1 MGIDASKSANRSRSS
16 VKSRRKEFRTLI
28 CENLERRD
36 LMNADSPRLLSV
48 APNSGEILSTTRA
61 NSLLESPRELVFR
74 FSEALDATTI
84 GSGIRIT
91 RAGGDAS
98 FGTASPL
105 ADVTVQPAFQN
116 FGESNLIVVAR
127 FSQPLPDDLYRIEVL
142 GLTVP
147 GAIKDLQGLTLQ
159 PRRDKTDR
167 DTYDFNLELGTKI
180 IAVVPQPIDRA
191 SNGALTQRNKDIEIY
206 FNDNELFYDSQFPN
220 ASITTGAAPNPT
232 VVDPAFYSLILT
244 KDTVSPNDDV
254 VTNPQ
259 SITFDPVAK
268 RATLSFATD
277 IDQIAGGAGTF
288 RLRVGSNEAV
298 ASAANPLSVNSIS
311 PPTDPAG
318 FLTGVTGQADLGT
331 ISGTFSTLINQEIRT
346 VSNPLLADFP
356 GSDFEPGHREIQDIS
371 HLAGGADTVNGI
383 TTIFYSFME
392 TESYGVDSA
401 GRPLFTSI
409 TPDQKQRVREVL
421 ELYSAQLGV
430 DFVEQLGSLAA
441 AGVDP
446 ATKRIVVGD
455 MTPNGRISG
464 PGDIISSINRAPI
477 GAVPALSLVILDG
490 SEAWDNGFG
499 NGSNIPGTESFFKT
513 AMHEIGQS
521 LGLDNA
527 FDLPIGTIM
536 RNDLAARRA
545 TGLEQIYPGNNDV
558 VHGQHLFRPDNR
570 DVDLYKFVVAP
581 GAQGQL
587 RAETIAE
594 RLNNSSNLDTHL
606 TLFRKNADGTLET
619 VAAND
624 NYFSDDS
631 LVRADLV
638 PGEYYLSVTASGNED
653 NNPLTLNSGSGAV
666 SQGLYQLR
674 LDFKSNV
681 ANQISEEVRGSTA
694 KGSALDGD
702 GDGIAGGNFDF
713 WFRAAT
719 PYTVAGNP
727 PVRTLFVDKAF
738 TGTTRDGSLTNPFN
752 RIDAAAA
759 ASRPGDIIRLVGDTR
774 TTSLLD
780 DAAYEI
786 GTGGAS
792 GGSLS
797 DGATLDVPR
806 GVTLMID
813 AGAILKFGGSKILV
827 GSNDSTTNRSNA
839 AIQVLGLPNRPV
851 YFTSYDDESLGR
863 DTNPLLTNPA
873 AGNWGGIEIR
883 NDFDRSQGRVDR
895 ERDGIFLNTI
905 SNADMRWGG
914 GQVGVG
920 ALSKVV
926 SPIDL
931 TEVRP
936 FILNNVISR
945 SADAAITADPNSF
958 EETLFTESRYQN
970 VGSFI
975 PDYSRIGP
983 DIRSNSLLNNSING
997 LFVRIDTLAGQNLK
1011 PLSVP
1016 GRMNDSE
1023 ITIVLGENLIIE
1035 GTPGGSGR
1043 ELALPDSSLISMSI
1057 VPPTAG
1063 SGFAA
1068 SVAVNYLVTY
1078 MDRFGQESLPSPQ
1091 RSTVTVAG
1099 QSVRL
1104 TNLAPA
1110 TLDYVSRKIWRQENN
1125 SGPFR
1130 LAAVQNRDDV
1140 TFVDNGFTLS
1150 GQLQTQGLT
1159 SVQRARRDASLVVDP
1174 GVVIKSLG
1182 GRIEVGI
1189 SATMLAEGTES
1200 KPIVF
1205 TSRLDDRYGAGGNF
1219 DTNNDGFGTPTAG
1232 NWAGIVSRH
1241 LGELSIDNALIT
1253 FGGGNSRVPGGFA
1266 SFNAIE
1272 IHQSTARVSNSVLE
1286 TNSSGT
1292 TNRGTTNRDSRGV
1305 NDAAAIFIVGS
1316 QPVLLN
1322 NVIRNNSVRDAST
1335 ANFVNDTAAISIDG
1349 NSLNSES
1356 VRDFGRQTGTNQRE
1370 NVGIGNFGPLINNNQ
1385 LGGNALNGMRVRGA
1399 TLTTEGVWDDT
1410 DIVHMLQSEIVVV
1423 DFHTYGGLRLTSKSD
1438 ESLVIKLLGNTAGF
1452 TATGRPLDIK
1462 DRIGGSLQV
1471 LGSPGFPVVLTSLN
1485 DDSIGAGF
1493 DFSGKSLLD
1502 TNGNGNATSAAPGN
1516 WRSLLFD
1523 PFSNDR
1529 NVDASYEREPDQI
1542 ASQGFNDFPSNA
1554 QDLGSLATSLSGG
1567 DENLRLGMTIT
1578 GSIASPSD
1586 IDIYRFTGTAGSMVW
1601 FDVDQTSGSL
1611 DSVIELVDGNGQII
1625 ALSNNSIDE
1634 STAGSVYSDTNLVS
1648 TIRAWPMDQS
1658 AFTRRNSANQT
1669 PVDFLGV
1676 NPLDAGFRAVLPG
1689 VAGSVNNYFVRVRSS
1704 NVTPAITNSGAAAS
1718 LARLLDV
1725 AAVRQGITVGEY
1737 KLQLRLQQTDEVA
1750 GSTVRFADIRFAA
1763 NGIDAKGQPLHSQLV
1778 GEAGEPDPTE
1788 RSNVYNSA
1796 NPILLGNIF
1805 NTDRAGISVA
1815 GRLAP
1820 DPNNPTSLVTGDNID
1835 YFDFQVFRDSVEQ
1848 PNEVSDATRWH
1859 QSVVFDLDYADGFGR
1874 PNTQLWIYQKVGNNL
1889 TLVATGD
1896 DSNIQDDQAAPL
1908 SGSNLTDL
1916 ARGSN
1921 GRRDAYVGPFEL
1933 PQGNYVVA
1941 VSNRA
1946 ISDSSLDAYTVVGGS
1961 TTTSVRLEP
1970 LESVR
1975 RISEDRFDT
1984 GNPGRPTTTAG
1995 PVMRAFGGLGAAMS
2009 PAVPNTDPTAL
2020 PNAVPFNLSDV
2031 TFFVAATLNGTPL
2044 MQYANALTGA
2054 KEAEASTL
2062 NNNSQFVND
2071 IAVSPGGRAFGTR
2084 NPDPGFVTDANSGSV
2099 FGIDIGDASAA
2110 IGAGVGPG
2118 LTTFGLYPVAGG
2130 TPVVRQSNAP
2140 GTTTAIGDG
2149 MVFTAL
2155 TYSNID
2161 PDTGNNPGNATFY
2174 GVGSRRGNGSFN
2186 ETPLT
2191 TTPPLIL
2198 RNIIYRLNPDTG
2210 AVIDFRAGLQSKTAN
2225 DGNRLAGAG
2234 ASQWEYGYF
2243 DAATG
2248 LVTGFASVNSQFFG
2262 VSTLGELVTAS
2273 IGPGNTGA
2281 GTLITTIRDPLTN
2294 AAINFTGMTA
2304 GPRNVEGGRYANL
2317 LFGITAAGRIYAF
2330 NTAGVL
2336 QPIFP
2341 RGQRFIDG
2349 TAFGTIAGIDFSS
2362 LDVNL
2367 WHASDRENGTAGHG
2381 RLADFNNSRDAFAG
2395 NRTAKF
2401 GFANPTSPNK
2411 QPGNWSGIYNTYVSD
2426 AAGDNVA
2433 APGGAMGAL
2442 ESDLIDLRSY
2452 SADDQPILYFNY
2464 TLPTQNS
2471 AGNNDGTALGDG
2483 RPALDTF
2490 RVYGAGE
2497 SGNWVLL
2504 GTNNSIDNRSY
2515 TDMNGQDEFDIS
2527 ISQNQDA
2534 FGRTRISSEVF
2545 DNAGWRQ
2552 ARINMGALAGQR
2564 DVRIRFEF
2572 NTGGDFRT
2580 GDPLRGGQELV
2591 AIAGDRLTDGNTFV
2605 VAGTTFEFD
2614 LGLVLQLPSGAS
2626 VVDGDQISIN
2636 ETLYTFKLTGAP
2648 AAREIGFASNFTP
2661 TQLANSVRTAL
2672 TLDGRMVETSAQSP
2686 DILNVVGLPAAGT
2699 YSILGADPAIII
2711 GRPGVVAGRTAVN
2724 VTNSMT
2730 AIQVRD
2736 SIVTSLAAALN
2747 VAGQTANTSV
2757 YRTRGNVILLHG
2769 TGMIVTNPGPL
2780 GATIARAGDAFG
2792 GRDGGFAGAGLRTQ
2806 SNKTGS
2812 VHIDDI
2818 VIGFAE
2824 RGEKVIGATPS
2835 AAPTFSPTGGY
2846 QLTGDSGPPPGGAI
2860 DEIEGGTYQLE
2871 IREAADYGTTAGTAL
2886 RLDSFPPP
2894 PLGRTYDTNDRLTKS
2909 SRLIFNSPSAIADG
2923 ATFKLSDGVN
2933 TATFEFDVATSAA
2946 DRAAG
2951 TTPGNVPIT
2960 ILPSETREQIAR
2972 KIRDAINSTA
2982 AQAVI
2987 KITASTNGDMKVGTA
3002 DRPANGRAIAI
3013 DLHGPVANDEL
3024 GNASSALFSAGGV
3037 PLTLVSFG
3045 SESAFGE
3052 DLGDANIRRDQGQ
3065 FIVSSNSI
3073 SRSSG
3078 FGLNIDAAPQSQTQI
3093 AANTGNRA
3101 YPGVVRNLVTLNS
3114 SNVAPGVVVMNNV
3127 LSGNLA
3133 GGINI
3138 SGDTGGTTATGIPPQ
3153 TVARVIN
3160 NTLYGRRGDIGINVT
3175 EGASPSLLN
3184 NIIANFGTGINV
3196 VGAASLGGTILGAN
3210 LYQSNATT
3218 VTPASVGISES
3229 FPILLAAGDALFVDG
3244 PNGRFY
3250 LKALSQAIDSSFS
3263 SLENRANI
3271 EQVKSAIG
3279 LPTSPILAPAFDVNG
3294 LRRSDDPAVSPP
3306 FGLGQNVFIDRG
3318 AIDRVDFVGPIAVLQ
3333 RPLDNDSN
3341 MLDTD
3346 PFNTYVRLRTGN
3358 YDFFEVLLDERTGTG
3373 TDPNTITADSLIL
3386 TENGRPLV
3394 QGVDYIFGFS
3404 ANSRT
3409 IRLTPLAGFWRRDS
3423 IYEMTLINKPTLR
3436 VDPTSGAT
3444 ILDGA
3449 RVTVNASNGA
3459 QAVLEFD
3466 SGFKLTVPQTLT
3478 FKVPAAGSASAGIT
3492 DGQTFQISNGALTVT
3507 FEFDTNNLVT
3517 AGNRPIAIIAD
3528 QTATQVRD
3536 AIVAAL
3542 RSATNADLNL
3552 GVKGYGTDLIH
3563 LGTLAVHNASV
3574 GTSRLT
3580 RQGVASGVADGQ
3592 TFMFDP
3598 ANGPAITL
3606 EFNLTGDTAF
3616 GAGNRLITFDR
3627 TDTYIDLAGKIA
3639 AVMATVVPQ
3648 GFAPVEDLKDGTVQ
3662 IGGQVGDLLTVTGS
3676 QLTVTGMP
3684 GVTGSFE
3691 LAVPAAGGTA
3701 IADATRFSIR
3711 NAAGQTVVFEFDK
3724 DGTITPG
3731 NRGISIRNTDTADQ
3745 IAVAIST
3752 SIAGSGLGITP
3763 TAATRFIRLNEP
3775 RGSIVSVLTSGLVL
3789 TGVSG
3794 GAISVPFVSSFN
3806 NNSVSAQLVK
3816 AFSSIGLGV
3825 NAYALGY
3832 GTFIVE
3838 GVTSITG
3845 VATTSIGP
3853 VSDLAG
3859 NWLLPNRVNSLTQFT
3874 ILMPEVSVDYG
3885 DAMERP
3891 NTGST
3896 SNTLLVNN
3904 GVRHGLYPTGVP
3916 VLALGQFADGDV
3928 DGMPSTSADGDDFS
3942 SSFAFTAGM
3951 PLTLSPKGP
3960 AQLSVSAPA
3969 PAMLGT
3975 RVTISDT
3982 VNRTVTYQFWDS
3994 SVPASAV
4001 PTGIVGVDLKLV
4013 TTASGAAAALQS
4025 EIFKSILAG
4034 TITEIYAIVNGNV
4047 VSLGGTFGH
4056 TFDLSQS
4063 GGFVQR
4069 VPKGSIGLSVNPTL
4083 TGLAAG
4089 QVLTIQDGSG
4099 NSVTFQIIDQ
4109 AAPSALSAGNVPL
4122 VINFANATQ
4131 ASFAADV
4138 AKAIN
4143 DEIQKG
4149 TLILPTATVV
4159 GGTVNVNADDE
4170 DGVRFDGLF
4179 NPLIPP
4185 VPVVITSTDTG
4196 FIDAW
4201 VDWNQD
4207 NDFEDAGE
4215 KILSSEPVN
4224 AGENTFLISTPLNAT
4239 VGYTTA
4245 RFRLSATGGLF
4256 TYGLAIGGEVE
4267 DHVIEVLAGIPPVAV
4282 NDPDPSKAALYRVDE
4297 DNVLIVTAANGV
4309 LTNDLDPDNPAV
4321 APSTTPPLVA
4331 VFDEDPF
4338 ASGIQPLTSTQ
4349 NGTLV
4354 LLADGS
4360 FTYTPAPNFFGTDT
4374 FVYRVTDRRLVGNQ
4388 PATVTIT
4395 VNPVN
4400 DVPFANDD
4408 TQTIDEDIVQSWPG
4422 ALFTGNDI
4430 KGITLPL
4437 PGSAIPNE
4445 NPQALIVKSAQL
4457 VDALGNPRAAK
4468 IGELLPAVVG
4478 NTVSYTPGSNY
4489 NQDIAGPVLI
4499 KLEIEDNGVTG
4510 FSQTLDPKT
4519 AFSTLTVNIRPVN
4532 DRPLFDFP
4540 LTQTVS
4546 LLEDPVP
4553 AGQDVVVP
4561 NFVSNV
4567 SAGPILIPGLVGSA
4581 DDELLGSTL
4590 PTPIVPAQT
4599 VRFILNTLAPFT
4611 SAFETLPSIG
4621 TTGSSRD
4628 LTFKLKPDVN
4638 RLDYVTATNPSG
4650 SLFVEVIAEDNGP
4663 QGGLNLFRTVVQ
4675 TITINI
4681 DPINDNPVV
4690 TNDSETIDEDIVQ
4703 SWPGIRFTANDVP
4716 GPGNES
4722 VLSPDPRA
4730 QLLIVK
4736 SAQLIDSTGA
4746 VRLPR
4751 IGEMLPTVS
4760 GNVVNYTPGSNYNQ
4774 DIAGPVLIRLEIEDN
4789 GVSGFPPVVTPKSS
4803 FSTLTVNI
4811 RPVNDRPLFDFPLT
4825 QTVSLLEDPVPAG
4838 QDVVVPNFVSNVSAG
4853 PILIPGLVG
4862 SADDELLGSMLPT
4875 PAVPAQ
4881 TVRFILNTPAPYN
4894 TAFATLPSIGAT
4906 GSSRDLTF
4914 KLKPE
4919 VNRLDYVTA
4928 TNPNGSLFVEVI
4940 AEDNGPQG
4948 GLNLFETVVQTIT
4961 INIDPVNDNPVVAN
4975 DTETINEDIPQS
4987 WAGVRFTANDL
4998 PGPGNESGQTLIVK
5012 SAQLIDS
5019 TGAVRAPRSG
5029 ELLPPVTGNIVNY
5042 TPGTHYNNQFT
5053 EGPVFI
5059 LLEIQD
5065 NGMSGFPTSSDPKSS
5080 FSTLTV
5086 NINPVN
5092 DRPLFTL
5099 PVTNIG
5105 LLEDPTPA
5113 DQVYTNFVT
5122 EIAAG
5127 PTGADDEL
5135 GNVPGVTGQGLRFLV
5150 RALNPAS
5157 FTTQPRVV
5165 GTGSSRDFTFRL
5177 APDVNALNSGPIV
5190 VEVYL
5195 EDLGPQGGINQFQ
5208 SPKQFITINVV
5219 PVNDPPEFTLSTS
5232 TFSTTEDAPR
5242 TIIPGFMSAP
5252 TPGPVT
5258 AVDEINQNLT
5268 TTIVAANPAYFS
5280 FQPRLTGAGD
5290 LEFQLAPDVNS
5301 LFSGSL
5307 DILITVVDDGLPT
5320 AASTT
5325 KTLTIT
5331 AADIND
5337 QPTFVLNSTNIVAR
5351 EDEEFLSGTT
5361 LTEVPG
5367 FASNLLPGP
5376 ITALDEFGS
5385 FAPTTPAQ
5393 VLTFVNIS
5401 VSNPTLFSQLPTIDG
5416 TGKLSFKTAPDRNGS
5431 AVVVV
5436 RLSDNGRAGPPP
5448 NNSLGRTAT
5457 FTITL
5462 NAINDAPEFT
5472 IPASTT
5478 VNEDQGVISLPGFA
5492 TGIRPGP
5499 GTAIDENTQVLTFDV
5514 RAENPSA
5521 FLVQPTLQSDGTLI
5535 FQTAKDVN
5543 NNTVGIQRRVFVSLR
5558 DNGLGTP
5565 SPNVN
5570 MSAEQV
5576 FTVNINPVND
5586 PPIPDALTLQGV
5598 ENGFVDATEAVVLAG
5613 DVAGPADEV
5622 AAGQRVRITQVE
5634 RTTDNGG
5641 IVTPVFIGDRIVSF
5655 RYQTPLNFSGNDL
5668 IRYVVSDN
5676 GLPQQS
5682 ATGTITITVGP
5693 INNPPQFI
5701 PGSDVTVLED
5711 TTSYSANWATG
5722 ILPGPPS
5729 ALDELATQTIL
5740 RFETPTD
5747 NDALFSVLPSVSTT
5761 GVLTFSLA
5769 KDAVGRAIVDVTAVD
5784 SGASNPPN
5792 QNRSITSKLTIVAN
5806 PVNDAPGFI
5815 VIGDVSVAEDSNRY
5829 SAPAIR
5835 NIVPAAGM
5843 NSTPP
5848 TGLDEAG
5855 QSVSIFTSNN
5865 NPSLFSV
5872 QPTISGTGVLEFVP
5886 AQDAFGTAIV
5896 SVFARDNGSS
5906 TSPNVNQSTPQLIT
5920 VVIRPANDAPVA
5932 VNDSYATGEDIVLT
5946 VSAPGVLT
5954 NDRDVDLPNDALS
5967 VSTFQATSSL
5977 GAIVTMLP
5985 NGQFTY
5991 DSRNAPQLQRLVG
6004 GETATDTFTYTV
6016 RDLAGSLS
6024 NLATVT
6030 ITVSGANDSPIA
6042 VNDAF
6047 NVPFGVTELLNVLAN
6062 DRDPDNSIDP
6072 RTVEIGQ
6079 LAANGTATA
6088 LSTGRIQYRPNTGYR
6103 GPDSFT
6109 YRVRD
6114 SLGAISN
6121 EATVTI
6127 NVNTSPVAQPDSVL
6141 TPVNTPIDIDV
6152 LKNDSDPDG
6161 SINRGSLTIVSGP
6174 DVGTAVIQ
6182 ATGFI
6187 RYTPPKDFVG
6197 TANLQYVVLD
6207 DSGQSSNIANV
6218 TIQVTNSIHQNPV
6231 NRLDVNADGFV
6242 SPIDVLIVVNDLNF
6256 NGPRVLPLDL
6266 PVPPYLDVNGDKSVS
6281 PLDVLELINFINA
6294 RGNSGSGEGEG
6305 EASMASLGYTQ
6316 DHVMMV
6322 SIADALRISTEFE
6335 RTTQLAKRF
6344 DTAVTE
6350 LSDSPVY
6357 GPALSST
6364 SENQSGTEENLESL
6378 LTGWITTKSK
6388 RSSNVLDS
6396 VFADEDWM

>member
-1 MGIDASKSANRSRSS
+1 M
-16 VKSRRKEFRTLI
+16 
-28 CENLERRD
+28 
-36 LMNADSPRLLSV
+36 
-48 APNSGEILSTTRA
+48 
-61 NSLLESPRELVFR
+61 
-74 FSEALDATTI
+74 
-84 GSGIRIT
+84 
-91 RAGGDAS
+91 
-98 FGTASPL
+98 
-105 ADVTVQPAFQN
+105 
-116 FGESNLIVVAR
+116 
-127 FSQPLPDDLYRIEVL
+127 
-142 GLTVP
+142 
-147 GAIKDLQGLTLQ
+147 
-159 PRRDKTDR
+159 
-167 DTYDFNLELGTKI
+167 
-180 IAVVPQPIDRA
+180 
-191 SNGALTQRNKDIEIY
+191 
-206 FNDNELFYDSQFPN
+206 
-220 ASITTGAAPNPT
+220 
-232 VVDPAFYSLILT
+232 
-244 KDTVSPNDDV
+244 
-254 VTNPQ
+254 
-259 SITFDPVAK
+259 
-268 RATLSFATD
+268 
-277 IDQIAGGAGTF
+277 
-288 RLRVGSNEAV
+288 
-298 ASAANPLSVNSIS
+298 
-311 PPTDPAG
+311 
-318 FLTGVTGQADLGT
+318 
-331 ISGTFSTLINQEIRT
+331 
-346 VSNPLLADFP
+346 
-356 GSDFEPGHREIQDIS
+356 
-371 HLAGGADTVNGI
+371 
-383 TTIFYSFME
+383 
-392 TESYGVDSA
+392 
-401 GRPLFTSI
+401 
-409 TPDQKQRVREVL
+409 
-421 ELYSAQLGV
+421 
-430 DFVEQLGSLAA
+430 
-441 AGVDP
+441 
-446 ATKRIVVGD
+446 
-455 MTPNGRISG
+455 
-464 PGDIISSINRAPI
+464 
-477 GAVPALSLVILDG
+477 
-490 SEAWDNGFG
+490 
-499 NGSNIPGTESFFKT
+499 
-513 AMHEIGQS
+513 
-521 LGLDNA
+521 
-527 FDLPIGTIM
+527 
-536 RNDLAARRA
+536 
-545 TGLEQIYPGNNDV
+545 
-558 VHGQHLFRPDNR
+558 
-570 DVDLYKFVVAP
+570 
-581 GAQGQL
+581 
-587 RAETIAE
+587 
-594 RLNNSSNLDTHL
+594 
-606 TLFRKNADGTLET
+606 
-619 VAAND
+619 
-624 NYFSDDS
+624 
-631 LVRADLV
+631 
-638 PGEYYLSVTASGNED
+638 
-653 NNPLTLNSGSGAV
+653 
-666 SQGLYQLR
+666 
-674 LDFKSNV
+674 
-681 ANQISEEVRGSTA
+681 
-694 KGSALDGD
+694 
-702 GDGIAGGNFDF
+702 
-713 WFRAAT
+713 
-719 PYTVAGNP
+719 
-727 PVRTLFVDKAF
+727 
-738 TGTTRDGSLTNPFN
+738 
-752 RIDAAAA
+752 
-759 ASRPGDIIRLVGDTR
+759 
-774 TTSLLD
+774 
-780 DAAYEI
+780 
-786 GTGGAS
+786 
-792 GGSLS
+792 
-797 DGATLDVPR
+797 
-806 GVTLMID
+806 
-813 AGAILKFGGSKILV
+813 
-827 GSNDSTTNRSNA
+827 
-839 AIQVLGLPNRPV
+839 
-851 YFTSYDDESLGR
+851 
-863 DTNPLLTNPA
+863 
-873 AGNWGGIEIR
+873 
-883 NDFDRSQGRVDR
+883 
-895 ERDGIFLNTI
+895 
-905 SNADMRWGG
+905 
-914 GQVGVG
+914 
-920 ALSKVV
+920 
-926 SPIDL
+926 
-931 TEVRP
+931 
-936 FILNNVISR
+936 
-945 SADAAITADPNSF
+945 
-958 EETLFTESRYQN
+958 
-970 VGSFI
+970 
-975 PDYSRIGP
+975 
-983 DIRSNSLLNNSING
+983 
-997 LFVRIDTLAGQNLK
+997 
-1011 PLSVP
+1011 
-1016 GRMNDSE
+1016 
-1023 ITIVLGENLIIE
+1023 
-1035 GTPGGSGR
+1035 
-1043 ELALPDSSLISMSI
+1043 
-1057 VPPTAG
+1057 
-1063 SGFAA
+1063 
-1068 SVAVNYLVTY
+1068 
-1078 MDRFGQESLPSPQ
+1078 
-1091 RSTVTVAG
+1091 
-1099 QSVRL
+1099 
-1104 TNLAPA
+1104 
-1110 TLDYVSRKIWRQENN
+1110 
-1125 SGPFR
+1125 
-1130 LAAVQNRDDV
+1130 
-1140 TFVDNGFTLS
+1140 
-1150 GQLQTQGLT
+1150 
-1159 SVQRARRDASLVVDP
+1159 
-1174 GVVIKSLG
+1174 
-1182 GRIEVGI
+1182 
-1189 SATMLAEGTES
+1189 
-1200 KPIVF
+1200 
-1205 TSRLDDRYGAGGNF
+1205 
-1219 DTNNDGFGTPTAG
+1219 
-1232 NWAGIVSRH
+1232 
-1241 LGELSIDNALIT
+1241 
-1253 FGGGNSRVPGGFA
+1253 
-1266 SFNAIE
+1266 
-1272 IHQSTARVSNSVLE
+1272 
-1286 TNSSGT
+1286 
-1292 TNRGTTNRDSRGV
+1292 
-1305 NDAAAIFIVGS
+1305 
-1316 QPVLLN
+1316 
-1322 NVIRNNSVRDAST
+1322 
-1335 ANFVNDTAAISIDG
+1335 
-1349 NSLNSES
+1349 
-1356 VRDFGRQTGTNQRE
+1356 
-1370 NVGIGNFGPLINNNQ
+1370 
-1385 LGGNALNGMRVRGA
+1385 
-1399 TLTTEGVWDDT
+1399 
-1410 DIVHMLQSEIVVV
+1410 
-1423 DFHTYGGLRLTSKSD
+1423 
-1438 ESLVIKLLGNTAGF
+1438 
-1452 TATGRPLDIK
+1452 
-1462 DRIGGSLQV
+1462 
-1471 LGSPGFPVVLTSLN
+1471 
-1485 DDSIGAGF
+1485 
-1493 DFSGKSLLD
+1493 
-1502 TNGNGNATSAAPGN
+1502 
-1516 WRSLLFD
+1516 
-1523 PFSNDR
+1523 
-1529 NVDASYEREPDQI
+1529 
-1542 ASQGFNDFPSNA
+1542 
-1554 QDLGSLATSLSGG
+1554 
-1567 DENLRLGMTIT
+1567 
-1578 GSIASPSD
+1578 
-1586 IDIYRFTGTAGSMVW
+1586 
-1601 FDVDQTSGSL
+1601 
-1611 DSVIELVDGNGQII
+1611 
-1625 ALSNNSIDE
+1625 
-1634 STAGSVYSDTNLVS
+1634 
-1648 TIRAWPMDQS
+1648 
-1658 AFTRRNSANQT
+1658 
-1669 PVDFLGV
+1669 
-1676 NPLDAGFRAVLPG
+1676 
-1689 VAGSVNNYFVRVRSS
+1689 
-1704 NVTPAITNSGAAAS
+1704 
-1718 LARLLDV
+1718 
-1725 AAVRQGITVGEY
+1725 
-1737 KLQLRLQQTDEVA
+1737 
-1750 GSTVRFADIRFAA
+1750 
-1763 NGIDAKGQPLHSQLV
+1763 
-1778 GEAGEPDPTE
+1778 
-1788 RSNVYNSA
+1788 
-1796 NPILLGNIF
+1796 
-1805 NTDRAGISVA
+1805 
-1815 GRLAP
+1815 
-1820 DPNNPTSLVTGDNID
+1820 
-1835 YFDFQVFRDSVEQ
+1835 
-1848 PNEVSDATRWH
+1848 
-1859 QSVVFDLDYADGFGR
+1859 
-1874 PNTQLWIYQKVGNNL
+1874 
-1889 TLVATGD
+1889 
-1896 DSNIQDDQAAPL
+1896 
-1908 SGSNLTDL
+1908 
-1916 ARGSN
+1916 
-1921 GRRDAYVGPFEL
+1921 
-1933 PQGNYVVA
+1933 
-1941 VSNRA
+1941 
-1946 ISDSSLDAYTVVGGS
+1946 
-1961 TTTSVRLEP
+1961 
-1970 LESVR
+1970 
-1975 RISEDRFDT
+1975 
-1984 GNPGRPTTTAG
+1984 
-1995 PVMRAFGGLGAAMS
+1995 
-2009 PAVPNTDPTAL
+2009 
-2020 PNAVPFNLSDV
+2020 
-2031 TFFVAATLNGTPL
+2031 
-2044 MQYANALTGA
+2044 
-2054 KEAEASTL
+2054 
-2062 NNNSQFVND
+2062 
-2071 IAVSPGGRAFGTR
+2071 
-2084 NPDPGFVTDANSGSV
+2084 
-2099 FGIDIGDASAA
+2099 
-2110 IGAGVGPG
+2110 
-2118 LTTFGLYPVAGG
+2118 
-2130 TPVVRQSNAP
+2130 
-2140 GTTTAIGDG
+2140 
-2149 MVFTAL
+2149 
-2155 TYSNID
+2155 
-2161 PDTGNNPGNATFY
+2161 
-2174 GVGSRRGNGSFN
+2174 
-2186 ETPLT
+2186 
-2191 TTPPLIL
+2191 
-2198 RNIIYRLNPDTG
+2198 
-2210 AVIDFRAGLQSKTAN
+2210 
-2225 DGNRLAGAG
+2225 
-2234 ASQWEYGYF
+2234 
-2243 DAATG
+2243 
-2248 LVTGFASVNSQFFG
+2248 
-2262 VSTLGELVTAS
+2262 
-2273 IGPGNTGA
+2273 
-2281 GTLITTIRDPLTN
+2281 
-2294 AAINFTGMTA
+2294 
-2304 GPRNVEGGRYANL
+2304 
-2317 LFGITAAGRIYAF
+2317 
-2330 NTAGVL
+2330 
-2336 QPIFP
+2336 
-2341 RGQRFIDG
+2341 
-2349 TAFGTIAGIDFSS
+2349 
-2362 LDVNL
+2362 
-2367 WHASDRENGTAGHG
+2367 
-2381 RLADFNNSRDAFAG
+2381 
-2395 NRTAKF
+2395 
-2401 GFANPTSPNK
+2401 
-2411 QPGNWSGIYNTYVSD
+2411 
-2426 AAGDNVA
+2426 
-2433 APGGAMGAL
+2433 
-2442 ESDLIDLRSY
+2442 
-2452 SADDQPILYFNY
+2452 
-2464 TLPTQNS
+2464 
-2471 AGNNDGTALGDG
+2471 
-2483 RPALDTF
+2483 
-2490 RVYGAGE
+2490 
-2497 SGNWVLL
+2497 
-2504 GTNNSIDNRSY
+2504 
-2515 TDMNGQDEFDIS
+2515 
-2527 ISQNQDA
+2527 
-2534 FGRTRISSEVF
+2534 
-2545 DNAGWRQ
+2545 
-2552 ARINMGALAGQR
+2552 
-2564 DVRIRFEF
+2564 
-2572 NTGGDFRT
+2572 
-2580 GDPLRGGQELV
+2580 
-2591 AIAGDRLTDGNTFV
+2591 
-2605 VAGTTFEFD
+2605 
-2614 LGLVLQLPSGAS
+2614 
-2626 VVDGDQISIN
+2626 
-2636 ETLYTFKLTGAP
+2636 
-2648 AAREIGFASNFTP
+2648 
-2661 TQLANSVRTAL
+2661 
-2672 TLDGRMVETSAQSP
+2672 
-2686 DILNVVGLPAAGT
+2686 
-2699 YSILGADPAIII
+2699 
-2711 GRPGVVAGRTAVN
+2711 
-2724 VTNSMT
+2724 
-2730 AIQVRD
+2730 
-2736 SIVTSLAAALN
+2736 
-2747 VAGQTANTSV
+2747 
-2757 YRTRGNVILLHG
+2757 
-2769 TGMIVTNPGPL
+2769 
-2780 GATIARAGDAFG
+2780 
-2792 GRDGGFAGAGLRTQ
+2792 
-2806 SNKTGS
+2806 
-2812 VHIDDI
+2812 
-2818 VIGFAE
+2818 IGFAE

-2835 AAPTFSPTGGY
+2835 AAPTFNPTGGY
-2846 QLTGDSGPPPGGAI
+2846 QLTGGSAVPGEPI

-2871 IREAADYGTTAGTAL
+2871 IREAADYGTTVGNAL

-2909 SRLIFNSPSAIADG
+2909 SRLIFNSPSSIADG

-3002 DRPANGRAIAI
+3002 DNPANGRSIAI
-3013 DLHGPVANDEL
+3013 DLHGPVANDAL
-3024 GNASSALFSAGGV
+3024 GNASSALFSSGGV

-3052 DLGDANIRRDQGQ
+3052 DLGDANIKRDQGQ

-3078 FGLNIDAAPQSQTQI
+3078 FGLNIDAAPQPQGNS
-3093 AANTGNRA
+3093 GNRP
-3101 YPGVVRNLVTLNS
+3101 YPGAVSNLVTLNS

-3138 SGDTGGTTATGIPPQ
+3138 SGDTGGTTATGIAPQ

-3160 NTLYGRRGDIGINVT
+3160 NTLYGRGGDIGINVT

-3184 NIIANFGTGINV
+3184 NIIANFGIGINV
-3196 VGAASLGGTILGAN
+3196 VGAPSLGGTILGAN

-3218 VTPASVGISES
+3218 VTPASVGSSES
-3229 FPILLAAGDALFVDG
+3229 FPILLAAGDPLFVDG

-3250 LKALSQAIDSSFS
+3250 LKSLSQAIDSSFS

-3271 EQVKSAIG
+3271 EEVKNAIG

-3341 MLDTD
+3341 LLDTD

-3436 VDPTSGAT
+3436 VDSTSGAT

-3478 FKVPAAGSASAGIT
+3478 FKVPAAGSASTGIT
-3492 DGQTFQISNGALTVT
+3492 DGQTFQISNGALNVT

-3536 AIVAAL
+3536 SIVAAL
-3542 RSATNADLNL
+3542 GSATNADLNL
-3552 GVKGYGTDLIH
+3552 AVKGYGTDLIH

-3616 GAGNRLITFDR
+3616 GAGNKLITFDR

-3639 AVMATVVPQ
+3639 AVMATVVPK

-3662 IGGQVGDLLTVTGS
+3662 IGGQVGDLLVVTGS
-3676 QLTVTGMP
+3676 QL
-3684 GVTGSFE
+3684 GVTGTPGVSDSFV
-3691 LAVPAAGGTA
+3691 LGVPAAGGTA
-3701 IADATRFSIR
+3701 IADAARFSIR
-3711 NAAGQTVVFEFDK
+3711 NAVGQTVVFEFDK

-3763 TAATRFIRLNEP
+3763 TTTTRFIRLNEP
-3775 RGSIVSVLTSGLVL
+3775 RGTIVSVLTSGLVL
-3789 TGVSG
+3789 TGVTG
-3794 GAISVPFVSSFN
+3794 GAIPVPFVSSFN

-3816 AFSSIGLGV
+3816 ALSGIGLGV
-3825 NAYALGY
+3825 KAYALGY

-3838 GVTSITG
+3838 GVSSIAG

-3885 DAMERP
+3885 DAIERP
-3891 NTGST
+3891 STGST
-3896 SNTLLVNN
+3896 SNTLLADN

-3960 AQLSVSAPA
+3960 AQLSVSAPT
-3969 PAMLGT
+3969 PAMLGA
-3975 RVTISDT
+3975 RVKISDT

-4025 EIFKSILAG
+4025 EILKSILAG
-4034 TITEIYAIVNGNV
+4034 TITKIYAIVTGNV

-4056 TFDLSQS
+4056 TFDLSLS

-4069 VPKGSIGLSVNPTL
+4069 VPKGPIGISVNPTL
-4083 TGLAAG
+4083 AGLAAG

-4109 AAPSALSAGNVPL
+4109 AAQSALIAGNIPL
-4122 VINFANATQ
+4122 VINFATATQ

-4149 TLILPTATVV
+4149 TLVLPTATVV

-4256 TYGLAIGGEVE
+4256 TYGLAVGGEVE

-4321 APSTTPPLVA
+4321 SPSTTPPLVA

-4338 ASGIQPLTSTQ
+4338 TSGIQPLTSTQ

-4374 FVYRVTDRRLVGNQ
+4374 FVYRVTDRRLLGNQ

-4408 TQTIDEDIVQSWPG
+4408 SQTIDEDIVQSWPG

-4437 PGSAIPNE
+4437 PGTAIPNE

-4457 VDALGNPRAAK
+4457 VDASGNPRAAR

-4478 NTVSYTPGSNY
+4478 NTISYTPGSNY
-4489 NQDIAGPVLI
+4489 NQDIAGRVFI
-4499 KLEIEDNGVTG
+4499 RLEIEDNGVTG

-4546 LLEDPVP
+4546 LQEDPVP
-4553 AGQDVVVP
+4553 AGQDVVV
-4561 NFVSNV
+4561 NGFVSNV

-4590 PTPIVPAQT
+4590 PTPIVAAQT
-4599 VRFILNTLAPFT
+4599 VTFILNTLAPYV
-4611 SAFETLPSIG
+4611 SAFATLPSIG
-4621 TTGSSRD
+4621 ATGSSRD

-4638 RLDYVTATNPSG
+4638 RLDYVTATNPNG

-4703 SWPGIRFTANDVP
+4703 SWPGIRFTANDVA

-4722 VLSPDPRA
+4722 VLPPDPRA

-4746 VRLPR
+4746 VRAPR
-4751 IGEMLPTVS
+4751 IGELLPTVS
-4760 GNVVNYTPGSNYNQ
+4760 GNVVSYTPGSNYNQ

-4789 GVSGFPPVVTPKSS
+4789 GVSGFPTVVTPKSS

-4825 QTVSLLEDPVPAG
+4825 QTVSLQEDSVPAG
-4838 QDVVVPNFVSNVSAG
+4838 QDVVVTGFVSNVSAG

-4862 SADDELLGSMLPT
+4862 SADDELLGSTLPT
-4875 PAVPAQ
+4875 VPVPAQ
-4881 TVRFILNTPAPYN
+4881 TVKFILNTPAPYN

-4914 KLKPE
+4914 KLKPD

-4948 GLNLFETVVQTIT
+4948 GLNLFRTVVQTIT

-4987 WAGVRFTANDL
+4987 WAGVRFTANDV
-4998 PGPGNESGQTLIVK
+4998 PGSGNESGQTLIVK

-5029 ELLPPVTGNIVNY
+5029 ELLPPVTGNVVNY

-5053 EGPVFI
+5053 AGPVFI

-5065 NGMSGFPTSSDPKSS
+5065 NGMSGFPTFSDPKSS

-5099 PVTNIG
+5099 PITNIG
-5105 LLEDPTPA
+5105 LLEDPIPA
-5113 DQVYTNFVT
+5113 DQVYSNFVT
-5122 EIAAG
+5122 GIAPG

-5135 GNVPGVTGQGLRFLV
+5135 GNVPGVTAQGLKFLV

-5195 EDLGPQGGINQFQ
+5195 EDLGPQGGLNQFQ
-5208 SPKQFITINVV
+5208 SPKQFVTINVV

-5307 DILITVVDDGLPT
+5307 DILITVVDDGQPT

-5337 QPTFVLNSTNIVAR
+5337 QPTFVLSTTNIVYR

-5367 FASNLLPGP
+5367 FASDLLPGP

-5462 NAINDAPEFT
+5462 NAVNDAPEFT
-5472 IPASTT
+5472 IPSSTT
-5478 VNEDQGVISLPGFA
+5478 VNEDQGVVSLPGFA

-5558 DNGLGTP
+5558 DNGPGSPL
-5565 SPNVN
+5565 PNVN
-5570 MSAEQV
+5570 LSAEQV

-5613 DVAGPADEV
+5613 DVAGPPDEV

-5655 RYQTPLNFSGNDL
+5655 RYQTPLNFAGNDL

-5701 PGSDVTVLED
+5701 PGSDVTVPED

-5855 QSVSIFTSNN
+5855 QSVAIFTSNN

-5872 QPTISGTGVLEFVP
+5872 QPNISGTGVLEFVP
-5886 AQDAFGTAIV
+5886 AQDASGIAIV

-5906 TSPNVNQSTPQLIT
+5906 TSPNVNQSTPQFIT
-5920 VVIRPANDAPVA
+5920 VVIRPVNDAPVA

-5954 NDRDVDLPNDALS
+5954 NDRDVDLPNDTLS
-5967 VSTFQATSSL
+5967 VSTFQATSTL
-5977 GAIVTMLP
+5977 GAIVTLLP

-6079 LAANGTATA
+6079 LAAHGTATA

-6114 SLGAISN
+6114 SLNAISN

-6182 ATGFI
+6182 ASGFI
-6187 RYTPPKDFVG
+6187 RFTPPKDFVG

-6207 DSGQSSNIANV
+6207 DSGQSSNVANV

-6231 NRLDVNADGFV
+6231 NKLDVNADGFV

-6256 NGPRVLPLDL
+6256 NGTRVLPLDQ

-6294 RGNSGSGEGEG
+6294 RGSSGSGEG

-6335 RTTQLAKRF
+6335 RTTQLAQRF

-6350 LSDSPVY
+6350 LSGSPVY

-6364 SENQSGTEENLESL
+6364 SEYQGGTEENLESL
-6378 LTGWITTKSK
+6378 LAGWMTTKSK